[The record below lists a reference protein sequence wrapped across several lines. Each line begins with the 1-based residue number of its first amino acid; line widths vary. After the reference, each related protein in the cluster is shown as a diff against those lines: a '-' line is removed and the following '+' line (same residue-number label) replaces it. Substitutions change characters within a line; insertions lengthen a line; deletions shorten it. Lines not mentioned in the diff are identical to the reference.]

1 MSDMTVTLAHE
12 ADFAGWRAAT
22 RSLAGRHIPP
32 ADIAWQVAPRPES
45 AALPA
50 PDPAAARFTVPRA
63 VMDLA
68 AIMVQSALPERFV
81 LAYTLVYDHV
91 MGLPTGEDMAA
102 RMAGAKE
109 DVLAQTRHLRDEIRQ
124 ALCRHNAAAPYQ
136 GHVET
141 TSHVP
146 ESNARFLTL
155 QLSFAPWQLD
165 MPDRTLRWTGHE
177 MLREAP
183 GQAPQPLDPTGLP
196 PPALPMVPD
205 LDIARITS
213 LRAVA
218 LAAKTCLVCPMA
230 AHATQTVF
238 GEGRE
243 SARMMF
249 VGEQPGDIEDRAG
262 RPFVGPAGQ
271 LFDRALHEAGIGRDD
286 TYVTNT
292 VKHFK
297 FRRTPTRR
305 IHEKAGPAEI
315 AACAPWLA
323 AERRIIRPAV
333 VVMLGVTAAS
343 ALLGRAVTISRER
356 SRIIAMED
364 GSDGLVTVHP
374 SYLLRLPDE
383 AARAREYDRFVNDLR
398 LAATRLGPA
407 VT

>member
-1 MSDMTVTLAHE
+1 MPNITVTLAHA
-12 ADFAGWRAAT
+12 ADFAGWRLAT
-22 RSLAGRHIPP
+22 RSLAGRHAPP
-32 ADIAWQVAPRPES
+32 ADITWRIATES

-50 PDPAAARFTVPRA
+50 PDPAAARFTVSRA
-63 VMDLA
+63 VMELA
-68 AIMVQSALPERFV
+68 ATMVQSALPDRFA
-81 LAYTLVYDHV
+81 LAYMLVYDHV
-91 MGLPTGEDMAA
+91 MDMPTGQDVADRMAA
-102 RMAGAKE
+102 AKE
-109 DVLAQTRHLRDEIRQ
+109 DVIAQTRHLRDEIRE
-124 ALCRHNAAAPYQ
+124 ALSHHDATAPCQ
-136 GHVET
+136 GRVDT
-141 TSHVP
+141 LSLVP

-155 QLSFAPWQLD
+155 QRSFAPWQLD

-177 MLREAP
+177 MLREP
-183 GQAPQPLDPTGLP
+183 LGQAPQTLDPTSLP
-196 PPALPMVPD
+196 PPAMPMVPD
-205 LDIARITS
+205 LDIDRITS

-218 LAAKTCLVCPMA
+218 LAAKTCLICPMA

-243 SARMMF
+243 TARMMF

-271 LFDRALHEAGIGRDD
+271 LFDRALQEAGIGRDD

-343 ALLGRAVTISRER
+343 ALLGRSVTISRER
-356 SRIIAMED
+356 SRIITMED

-398 LAATRLGPA
+398 LAAGRLGPV

>member
-1 MSDMTVTLAHE
+1 MPHVTVTLAHE
-12 ADFAGWRAAT
+12 ADFAGWRSAT
-22 RSLAGRHIPP
+22 RSLAGRHTPP
-32 ADIAWQVAPRPES
+32 ADITWRIATDTES

-63 VMDLA
+63 IMDLA
-68 AIMVQSALPERFV
+68 AIMVQSALPDRFA

-91 MGLPTGEDMAA
+91 MGVPTGEDTAD
-102 RMAGAKE
+102 RMAGTKE
-109 DVLAQTRHLRDEIRQ
+109 DVITQTRQLRDEIHK
-124 ALCRHNAAAPYQ
+124 ALPSHDGTTPYQ
-136 GHVET
+136 GRVDT
-141 TSHVP
+141 LDLVP

-155 QLSFAPWQLD
+155 QRSFAPWQLD
-165 MPDRTLRWTGHE
+165 MPDRTLRWTGQE

-183 GQAPQPLDPTGLP
+183 GQAPQPLDPTSLP

-213 LRAVA
+213 LRAAA
-218 LAAKTCLVCPMA
+218 LAAKTCLICPMA

-243 SARMMF
+243 AARMMF

-271 LFDRALHEAGIGRDD
+271 LFDRALLEAGIGRDD

-343 ALLGRAVTISRER
+343 ALLARAVTISRER
-356 SRIIAMED
+356 SRIIPMGD

-383 AARAREYDRFVNDLR
+383 AARTREYDRFVNDLR
-398 LAATRLGPA
+398 LAAGRLAPA

>member
-1 MSDMTVTLAHE
+1 MPHATVTLAHE
-12 ADFAGWRAAT
+12 ADFAGWRSAT
-22 RSLAGRHIPP
+22 RSLAGRHTPP
-32 ADIAWQVAPRPES
+32 ADITWRIAIDTES

-63 VMDLA
+63 IMDLA
-68 AIMVQSALPERFV
+68 AIMVQSALPDRFA

-91 MGLPTGEDMAA
+91 MGVPTGEDAA
-102 RMAGAKE
+102 DRMAGTKE
-109 DVLAQTRHLRDEIRQ
+109 DVITQTRQLRDEIRR
-124 ALCRHNAAAPYQ
+124 ALPSHDGTTPYQ
-136 GHVET
+136 GRVDT
-141 TSHVP
+141 LDLVP

-155 QLSFAPWQLD
+155 QRSFAPWQLD
-165 MPDRTLRWTGHE
+165 MPDRTLRWTGQE
-177 MLREAP
+177 MLCETP
-183 GQAPQPLDPTGLP
+183 GQAPQPLDPTSLP

-218 LAAKTCLVCPMA
+218 LAAKTCLICPMA

-243 SARMMF
+243 AARMMF

-271 LFDRALHEAGIGRDD
+271 LFDRALLEAGIGRDD

-356 SRIIAMED
+356 SRIIPMGD

-383 AARAREYDRFVNDLR
+383 AARTREYDRFVNDLR
-398 LAATRLGPA
+398 LAAGRLAPA

>member
-1 MSDMTVTLAHE
+1 MPHVTVTLAHE
-12 ADFAGWRAAT
+12 ADFAGWRSAT
-22 RSLAGRHIPP
+22 RSLAGRHTPP
-32 ADIAWQVAPRPES
+32 ANIAWRIATDTES

-63 VMDLA
+63 VMQLA
-68 AIMVQSALPERFV
+68 AIMVQSALPDRFA

-91 MGLPTGEDMAA
+91 MGAPTDRPDEDEAA

-109 DVLAQTRHLRDEIRQ
+109 DVLTRTRHLRDEIRH
-124 ALCRHNAAAPYQ
+124 ALSRHDGTAPYQ
-136 GHVET
+136 SHVDT

-165 MPDRTLRWTGHE
+165 MPDRTLRWTGKA
-177 MLREAP
+177 MLHEAP
-183 GQAPQPLDPTGLP
+183 GQVPQPLDPTSLP

-218 LAAKTCLVCPMA
+218 LAAKTCLICPMA

-243 SARMMF
+243 TARMMF

-271 LFDRALHEAGIGRDD
+271 LFDRALHEAGIERDD

-292 VKHFK
+292 VKHFN
-297 FRRTPTRR
+297 
-305 IHEKAGPAEI
+305 PA
-315 AACAPWLA
+315 APP
-323 AERRIIRPAV
+323 R
-333 VVMLGVTAAS
+333 AAS
-343 ALLGRAVTISRER
+343 MKRQARRKLRHALRGLPPSGGSSALRWWSCLASRR
-356 SRIIAMED
+356 PRRCW
-364 GSDGLVTVHP
+364 G
-374 SYLLRLPDE
+374 
-383 AARAREYDRFVNDLR
+383 AA
-398 LAATRLGPA
+398 
-407 VT
+407 

>member
-1 MSDMTVTLAHE
+1 MPDITVTLAHE
-12 ADFAGWRAAT
+12 ADFTGWRSAT
-22 RSLAGRHIPP
+22 RSLAGRHTPP
-32 ADIAWQVAPRPES
+32 ADIAWRIATHPES

-63 VMDLA
+63 VMELA
-68 AIMVQSALPERFV
+68 AIMVQSALPDRFA
-81 LAYTLVYDHV
+81 LAYALVYDH
-91 MGLPTGEDMAA
+91 LTGVPADEDAVA
-102 RMAGAKE
+102 RMAEAKD
-109 DVLAQTRHLRDEIRQ
+109 DVLAQTRHLRDEIRE
-124 ALCRHNAAAPYQ
+124 ALSRHDGTPLYQ
-136 GHVET
+136 GRVDT
-141 TSHVP
+141 LGLVP

-155 QLSFAPWQLD
+155 QRSFAPWQLD

-177 MLREAP
+177 MLHEAP
-183 GQAPQPLDPTGLP
+183 GQTPRPLDPTSLP

-218 LAAKTCLVCPMA
+218 LAAKTCLICPMA

-243 SARMMF
+243 TARMMF

-356 SRIIAMED
+356 SRIIPLED

-398 LAATRLGPA
+398 LAAGCLGPV